1 MEAISFVNG
10 EKARRRKMGSQSRH
24 GLSHLGLMPALV
36 LLLCGAAAAQD
47 IKTNY
52 MPGTNFAQF
61 HTYKW
66 VTIEGAQ
73 HPNQIVDAEIKQAVD
88 GQLATKGL
96 TKVTADPAD
105 MYVGYQTSVDQQR
118 QWNAYGMGGGWRFG
132 GGMGTATS
140 STINI
145 GTIVVDM
152 YNPAAKQL
160 IWTGSAT
167 KSLDP
172 SKSPEKNQQNLD
184 KAMQK
189 LLKNFPPK

>member
-1 MEAISFVNG
+1 MEAIGFVDG
-10 EKARRRKMGSQSRH
+10 EKARRKMSSQLRH
-24 GLSHLGLMPALV
+24 SLSNLGPIPALV
-36 LLLCGAAAAQD
+36 LLLCGVAAAQD

-73 HPNQIVDAEIKQAVD
+73 HPNQIVDAEIKQAID
-88 GQLATKGL
+88 AQLATKGF

-105 MYVGYQTSVDQQR
+105 MYVGYQTSVSQQR

-132 GGMGTATS
+132 GGMASATS
-140 STINI
+140 STIDI